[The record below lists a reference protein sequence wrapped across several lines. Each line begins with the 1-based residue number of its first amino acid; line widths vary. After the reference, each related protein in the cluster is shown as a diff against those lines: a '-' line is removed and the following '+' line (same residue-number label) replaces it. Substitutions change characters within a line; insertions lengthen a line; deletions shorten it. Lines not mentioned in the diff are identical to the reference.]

1 MPDPSRNPARSS
13 PAPGAAGY
21 KQTRSAHRQETAED
35 YALAIARLIEQRGEA
50 RVRDL
55 SQVMGVS
62 HVTVVRIVKRLSE
75 EGLVETE
82 PYKPV
87 ALTAEGRSLADDARK
102 RHELVRDFLVSIGV
116 PAKVAAIDAEGMA
129 HHLSEATA
137 RAMKRALGG
146 SK

>member
-1 MPDPSRNPARSS
+1 MTKKTRRQSA
-13 PAPGAAGY
+13 ATGAAGY
-21 KQTRSAHRQETAED
+21 QQTRSAHRQETAED

-55 SQVMGVS
+55 AQVMGVS

-87 ALTAEGRSLADDARK
+87 ALSSAGRRLADEART
-102 RHELVRDFLVSIGV
+102 RHELVRDFLISIGV
-116 PAKVAAIDAEGMA
+116 PPAVAAIDAEGMA
-129 HHLSEATA
+129 HHVSEATA
-137 RAMKRALGG
+137 RAMEKFKAKG
-146 SK
+146 SKFK